1 MELRFDTM
9 LHSGLGNESSDAGHI
24 KCSRGL
30 HLAHGPPVTTPASE
44 GLSRSLAHSAGES
57 WPGV

>member
-30 HLAHGPPVTTPASE
+30 HLAHGPPVTTPALE

-57 WPGV
+57 